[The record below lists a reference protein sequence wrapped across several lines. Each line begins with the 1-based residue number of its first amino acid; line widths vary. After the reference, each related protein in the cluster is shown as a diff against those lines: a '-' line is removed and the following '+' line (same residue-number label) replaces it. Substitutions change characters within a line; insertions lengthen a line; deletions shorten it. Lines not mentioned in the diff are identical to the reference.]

1 MQKQEWID
9 QFTANKDKLR
19 QLVEKFHPASLILV
33 VLAGEG
39 VDVLT
44 AATHSKDQYPIT
56 APGPEA
62 ACVKIREEIRE
73 EKPLSPVL
81 RFDAAA
87 GNMATDELVQL
98 LNDTWFGM
106 PESEAVRGEPGFYEL
121 CDLCEGIDEEGSEEE
136 DEYAAALNSGALET
150 IEENV
155 TEFKRL
161 DALKSSGLL
170 LALVLLTSA
179 CGETFDSV
187 TQATWWKTK
196 EAMCSTEM
204 REWSRQADRRN
215 RIVDRISKECYA
227 QDNAAC
233 TELRNERTEILRD
246 FNEADRAKTGCFE
259 RTPDWRTFN

>member
-1 MQKQEWID
+1 MQKQEWIAL
-9 QFTANKDKLR
+9 FTTNKDKLR
-19 QLVEKFHPASLILV
+19 QLVEKFHPASLISV
-33 VLAGEG
+33 VLAGED
-39 VDVLT
+39 VDVLA

-62 ACVKIREEIRE
+62 ACAKIREEIRE
-73 EKPLSPVL
+73 ENPLSPVL
-81 RFDAAA
+81 RFDVAA
-87 GNMATDELVQL
+87 GDMATDELVQL

-106 PESEAVRGEPGFYEL
+106 PESEAVRGEPGFHEL
-121 CDLCEGIDEEGSEEE
+121 CDLCEGVDEEEGEEE

-170 LALVLLTSA
+170 LALVLLVGA

-215 RIVDRISKECYA
+215 RIVDRIGKECYA

-233 TELRNERTEILRD
+233 TELRNERTE
-246 FNEADRAKTGCFE
+246 
-259 RTPDWRTFN
+259 TPAASP